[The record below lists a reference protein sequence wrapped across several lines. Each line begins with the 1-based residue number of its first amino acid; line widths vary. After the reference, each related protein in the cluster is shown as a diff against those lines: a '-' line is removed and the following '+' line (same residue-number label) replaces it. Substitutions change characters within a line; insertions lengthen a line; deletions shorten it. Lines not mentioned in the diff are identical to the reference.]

1 MLRSRSSL
9 WLVPDPPPD
18 LPPRV
23 GYPDPAEEGW
33 VDWLPIGLSGKL
45 VMCLKTRQKV
55 LTQSAANILE
65 SISGSI
71 RTKWMVPETEDPVL
85 GIINSLDG
93 WQEENFPLCLTVIT
107 ESLATFSAVGAASNI
122 SERTRVAQLA
132 LAVAIL
138 IESPPIRVESTF
150 ACFPDCAPAL
160 LKLATQA
167 YMNKQTKLWDTL
179 DPPPDRRGI
188 CGILALGFRLAC
200 VRDHYFELRQ
210 CDNQPIS
217 GRCFACGVDFTDSH
231 LSSPEHQRQ
240 RDWKTQPD
248 RASYFPNHGLFPCI

>member
-1 MLRSRSSL
+1 MLRSKSSL

-45 VMCLKTRQKV
+45 LMCLKTRQEV

-65 SISGSI
+65 FMSFSN
-71 RTKWMVPETEDPVL
+71 RTTWMILGDPALEIVHA
-85 GIINSLDG
+85 LDG
-93 WQEENFPLCLTVIT
+93 WQDEKFPVCMTV
-107 ESLATFSAVGAASNI
+107 LAGDLAGFSAVGAASNI
-122 SERTRVAQLA
+122 KQRTRVAQLA

-138 IESPPIRVESTF
+138 IEGSPMLVESAF
-150 ACFPDCAPAL
+150 ARFPECAPAL
-160 LKLATQA
+160 LNLATQA
-167 YMNKQTKLWDTL
+167 YMNKQSKLCDTL

-188 CGILALGFRLAC
+188 CGILAHGFSLAC

-210 CDNQPIS
+210 CDNQLIS
-217 GRCFACGVDFTDSH
+217 GRCFACGVYFSVSH
-231 LSSPEHQRQ
+231 LSSAEHQRQ
-240 RDWKTQPD
+240 RDWKTQPV
-248 RASYFPNHGLFPCI
+248 RASYFPNYGLFPC